1 MPYPTPFA
9 AKTTH
14 EKKHPRQ
21 RITNGGSN
29 ALTWG
34 FSLLMSRRRR
44 WSLHHGTF
52 GAQFWQEGEVGLA
65 LGILVL
71 VWNLCS
77 VHLFFLPDAANDPA
91 RNFWIWQENWSG
103 PPPQASFLSLL
114 MADMDGKLLPSRN
127 HCQVLVPGIF
137 SWRSGSF
144 PLGMVLVMWMV
155 TTMYVLCFSFLI
167 CICHKLYNT
176 ICILLW
182 SK

>member
-1 MPYPTPFA
+1 MYQNHQDTIRDSDLYESISMPYPTPFA

-71 VWNLCS
+71 V
-77 VHLFFLPDAANDPA
+77 
-91 RNFWIWQENWSG
+91 
-103 PPPQASFLSLL
+103 
-114 MADMDGKLLPSRN
+114 
-127 HCQVLVPGIF
+127 
-137 SWRSGSF
+137 
-144 PLGMVLVMWMV
+144 
-155 TTMYVLCFSFLI
+155 
-167 CICHKLYNT
+167 
-176 ICILLW
+176 
-182 SK
+182 